1 MTKGINL
8 MSAGGT
14 RYTTQNT
21 GGGNKKA
28 GFTPRA
34 TGFMLGS
41 STRPAVFGTNG
52 RGNALINKNPIY
64 VNQLGGVSPGNSAF
78 STGSDGVHVRP

>member
-28 GFTPRA
+28 GFAPRA

-52 RGNALINKNPIY
+52 RGNALISDKIIY
-64 VNQLGGVSPGNSAF
+64 VNQLTGATPGNSAF
-78 STGSDGVHVRP
+78 SSRADGVNKA